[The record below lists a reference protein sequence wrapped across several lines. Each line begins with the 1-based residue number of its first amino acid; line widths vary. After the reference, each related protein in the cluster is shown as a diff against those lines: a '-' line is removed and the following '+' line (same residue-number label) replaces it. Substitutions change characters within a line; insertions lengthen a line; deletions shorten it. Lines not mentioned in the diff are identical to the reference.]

1 MRITFVLLAVVVSAM
16 SAPIYPRGSVED
28 AIGQLISDDVGTA
41 QRIAVG
47 DFTETLGGGQ
57 PSPAQASSVE
67 AKASASV
74 VSSAIASAS
83 RDNALAAVTATPAAV
98 GKLLPT
104 EVAQAQSIAEGDF
117 NETLGGGQGT
127 PAQLSSVDAQASAS
141 VVSSAVASISLKAA
155 IAAVTATPT
164 AVGKLLASDIS
175 QAQSVAE
182 GDFNETLGGGE
193 GSPAQIAS
201 VDAQA
206 SASVVSAA
214 IASISLDKA
223 IKAAIATP
231 AP

>member
-1 MRITFVLLAVVVSAM
+1 MKPLVA
-16 SAPIYPRGSVED
+16 
-28 AIGQLISDDVGTA
+28 
-41 QRIAVG
+41 
-47 DFTETLGGGQ
+47 
-57 PSPAQASSVE
+57 
-67 AKASASV
+67 
-74 VSSAIASAS
+74 
-83 RDNALAAVTATPAAV
+83 
-98 GKLLPT
+98 GKEHL
-104 EVAQAQSIAEGDF
+104 
-117 NETLGGGQGT
+117 
-127 PAQLSSVDAQASAS
+127 
-141 VVSSAVASISLKAA
+141 LKAA

-164 AVGKLLASDIS
+164 AVGKLLASDIA